1 MQAPDLT
8 VDGHAPEA
16 EATAAIVS
24 ACQRLL
30 PGWAGAPVDV
40 RLLAGGISNAL
51 FAVSCPVGKA
61 AFRIYGD
68 NTERFVDR
76 ARELDVMRLVHQ
88 HGFGPQVL
96 ATFANGRI
104 EEFLPMRSLQ
114 PEELA
119 ASQFVPTI
127 AATLARFHSIPPRQ
141 GGEKRGRTPFGRIY
155 EWLDIAEQFVF
166 DDPEKQRVFATFDFA
181 ALRAEVKH
189 VEQAAAAASSPIV
202 FSHNDLLSGNI
213 MVPLDA
219 AFKAGAVG
227 EAFVSSSSSSRGG
240 SSSLSPEAHEAAVR
254 QRATMTFIDFEY
266 ADWAPRGFDWGN
278 HFCEYAGFECDYT
291 RYPGKE
297 QAVLFIQHYLAAAAG
312 SQDCDAAA
320 LDKAELARCV
330 AEANVF
336 ALAAHQYWGTWS
348 LLQANW
354 SSIDFDYL
362 GYAQLRWG
370 EYHRRKEEFL
380 AEAARAF
387 GPDHPQLQRVTG

>member
-16 EATAAIVS
+16 EVTAAIVS

-40 RLLAGGISNAL
+40 RLLAGGISNSL
-51 FAVSCPVGKA
+51 FAVSCLVGKA

-119 ASQFVPTI
+119 APQFVPTI

-202 FSHNDLLSGNI
+202 FSHNDLLSG
-213 MVPLDA
+213 
-219 AFKAGAVG
+219 
-227 EAFVSSSSSSRGG
+227 
-240 SSSLSPEAHEAAVR
+240 
-254 QRATMTFIDFEY
+254 
-266 ADWAPRGFDWGN
+266 
-278 HFCEYAGFECDYT
+278 FECDYT

-312 SQDCDAAA
+312 CQDCDAAA

-330 AEANVF
+330 AEANMF

-348 LLQANW
+348 LLQAKW
-354 SSIDFDYL
+354 SSMHF
-362 GYAQLRWG
+362 
-370 EYHRRKEEFL
+370 
-380 AEAARAF
+380 
-387 GPDHPQLQRVTG
+387 